1 VSEDNGPAVKVRD
14 LVKIY
19 QMGTVSVPAVR
30 GISLDVER
38 NSFVSIMGPS
48 GSGKSTL
55 MNIVGCLDQP
65 TRGSVSIDGVET
77 ARMSP
82 SELATLR
89 NKKIGFIF
97 QTFNLL
103 SRATAL
109 ANVML
114 PFLYSDV
121 PRDKRKERAV
131 ELLRAVGLEGRMSHC
146 PSELSGG
153 QRQRV
158 AIARALVNEP
168 SLILA
173 DEPTGNVDSRS
184 GLEIMALLQELHSR
198 GMTIVMVTHDT
209 FISQHSEKIIL
220 IKDGRIT
227 ATETVEQ
234 RRMAMDELEKL
245 PEAEED
251 SLA

>member
-1 VSEDNGPAVKVRD
+1 MSEDNGPAVKVRD

-19 QMGTVSVPAVR
+19 QMGRVSVPAVR

-55 MNIVGCLDQP
+55 MNIVGCLDKP

-103 SRATAL
+103 PRATAL

-121 PRDKRKERAV
+121 PRDKRKERVV

-153 QRQRV
+153 QKQRV

-209 FISQHSEKIIL
+209 FIAQHSEKIVL

-227 ATETVEQ
+227 ATETVEK